1 MNNFALQLR
10 ELIDDTSHCSMV
22 FYVNIFMFDDVQRM
36 TNTSLLMIL
45 LVESNYWVI
54 IAQWANKNSLQY
66 GRENHSFCIEIKIR
80 IISWWYKTIPILV
93 KY

>member
-1 MNNFALQLR
+1 MQFSCMMKCTQTTNTNTSYMNNFALQLR

-45 LVESNYWVI
+45 LVESNY
-54 IAQWANKNSLQY
+54 
-66 GRENHSFCIEIKIR
+66 
-80 IISWWYKTIPILV
+80 
-93 KY
+93 